1 MNNGNVYLKTLA
13 AEQQSQL
20 AAKWWLFV
28 GVGIVAILLGAAS
41 LVVPLV
47 ATLTTAAVLG
57 YLLLFGGV
65 VEVGTA
71 FGAAKWSGFFLQI
84 LVGVLHGFIG
94 LLMVANPGL
103 TAAAF
108 TLMLAAFFL
117 VGGTFRIILAIS
129 ERFPAWGWV
138 AFNGIVTLL
147 LGILIWRQWP
157 EASLWV
163 IGTFVGIDLLF
174 TGTNWLAWGL
184 AFRSASKTTLDSEV
198 AD

>member
-1 MNNGNVYLKTLA
+1 MNSGSNYSTTLA
-13 AEQQSQL
+13 EEQRSRL

-28 GVGIVAILLGAAS
+28 GVGVLAMLLGVASVAA
-41 LVVPLV
+41 PLV
-47 ATLTTAAVLG
+47 ATLTTATVLG

-71 FGAAKWSGFFLQI
+71 FGAAKWSGFFLQV
-84 LVGVLHGFIG
+84 LVGVLHVFIG

-108 TLMLAAFFL
+108 TLMLAVFFL

-138 AFNGIVTLL
+138 AFNGVVTLL
-147 LGILIWRQWP
+147 LGILIWQQWP
-157 EASLWV
+157 ETSLWV
-163 IGTFVGIDLLF
+163 IGTFVGIDLIV
-174 TGTNWLAWGL
+174 TGTNWLAWGF
-184 AFRSASKTTLDSEV
+184 AFRGSSQPPLQ
-198 AD
+198 

>member
-1 MNNGNVYLKTLA
+1 MNDGNGFLKTLA
-13 AEQQSQL
+13 DEQRNRL

-28 GVGIVAILLGAAS
+28 GVGILAILLGAISIAA
-41 LVVPLV
+41 PLV

-57 YLLLFGGV
+57 YLLLFGGL

-84 LVGVLHGFIG
+84 LVGVLHAFIG

-108 TLMLAAFFL
+108 TLMLAVFFF
-117 VGGTFRIILAIS
+117 VGGTFRTTLAIS

-138 AFNGIVTLL
+138 AFNGVVTLL
-147 LGILIWRQWP
+147 LGVLIWRQWP

-174 TGTNWLAWGL
+174 SGTNWVAWGF
-184 AFRSASKTTLDSEV
+184 AFRGSSQPPLQ
-198 AD
+198 

>member
-1 MNNGNVYLKTLA
+1 MNRGSNYLTTLA
-13 AEQQSQL
+13 DEQRSRL

-28 GVGIVAILLGAAS
+28 GVGIVAIVLGVVSVAA
-41 LVVPLV
+41 PLV

-71 FGAAKWSGFFLQI
+71 FGAAKWSGFFLQV
-84 LVGVLHGFIG
+84 LVGVLHVFIG

-108 TLMLAAFFL
+108 TLMLAVFFL

-138 AFNGIVTLL
+138 AFNGFVTLL
-147 LGILIWRQWP
+147 LGILIWQQWP
-157 EASLWV
+157 ETSLWV
-163 IGTFVGIDLLF
+163 IGTFVGIDLIV
-174 TGTNWLAWGL
+174 TGTNWLAWGF
-184 AFRSASKTTLDSEV
+184 AFRGSSQPPLQ
-198 AD
+198 

>member
-1 MNNGNVYLKTLA
+1 MNRGSNYLTTLA
-13 AEQQSQL
+13 EEQRSRL

-28 GVGIVAILLGAAS
+28 GVGIVAIVLGVVSVAA
-41 LVVPLV
+41 PLV

-71 FGAAKWSGFFLQI
+71 FGAAKWSGFFLQV
-84 LVGVLHGFIG
+84 LVGVLHVFIG

-108 TLMLAAFFL
+108 TLMLAVFFL

-138 AFNGIVTLL
+138 AFNGVVTLL
-147 LGILIWRQWP
+147 LGILIWQQWP
-157 EASLWV
+157 ETSLWV
-163 IGTFVGIDLLF
+163 IGTFVGIDLIV
-174 TGTNWLAWGL
+174 TGTNWLAWGF
-184 AFRSASKTTLDSEV
+184 AFRGSSQPPLQ
-198 AD
+198 